1 MNPVDV
7 RLEEIEREL
16 ADLNEKRSQL
26 RTHWEME
33 KRLIQETRS
42 KKQEIEQARL
52 DAERLEREGDFGR
65 VAEIRYGQIPNLEK
79 AVSEGQDQLENLQRE
94 KQMLKEE
101 V

>member
-1 MNPVDV
+1 MATHPVDV

-33 KRLIQETRS
+33 KRLIKETRA

-65 VAEIRYGQIPNLEK
+65 VLRLLSQ
-79 AVSEGQDQLENLQRE
+79 V
-94 KQMLKEE
+94 
-101 V
+101 